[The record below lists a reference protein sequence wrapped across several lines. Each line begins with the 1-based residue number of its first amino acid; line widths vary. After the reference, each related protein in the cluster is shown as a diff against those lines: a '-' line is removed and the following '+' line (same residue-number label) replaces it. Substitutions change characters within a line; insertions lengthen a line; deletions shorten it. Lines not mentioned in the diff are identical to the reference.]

1 MNFQILLA
9 ALIQTGACVLCL
21 GIGYWVGFN
30 DGEQIEREK
39 HTEDD
44 SPIGME
50 HRHGE

>member
-21 GIGYWVGFN
+21 SLGYWVGFN
-30 DGEQIEREK
+30 DGEKIERER
-39 HTEDD
+39 HEDD
-44 SPIGME
+44 GPIEME

>member
-21 GIGYWVGFN
+21 SIGYWVGFN
-30 DGEQIEREK
+30 YGEQIERER
-39 HTEDD
+39 HEDD
-44 SPIGME
+44 GPIEME